1 MRPLSIL
8 GWLAVLVLAGGCA
21 SPVSGHKI
29 SWRTLSRGLTSGLTE
44 PRREVIREEVEFL
57 KLWAEHAS
65 DVNRPA
71 LPPEVDFDKEMVVVV
86 AMGNRPTGGYLT
98 EVVDMELKGR
108 KLKVLV
114 GEREPIPGVIQVQRV
129 TQPFQFVALP
139 MVTGRIEFRTVRE
152 AAKPVRRSRERETDG
167 ANGTS
172 STRSAGRSSEP
183 ATSPRGAVK

>member
-1 MRPLSIL
+1 M
-8 GWLAVLVLAGGCA
+8 AVLVLAGGCA

-29 SWRTLSRGLTSGLTE
+29 SWRTLSRGLTSGLSE
-44 PRREVIREEVEFL
+44 PRREVIREEIEFL

-71 LPPEVDFDKEMVVVV
+71 FPPEVDFEKEMVVVV

-114 GEREPIPGVIQVQRV
+114 GEREPVPGVIQVQRA

-139 MVTGRIEFRTVRE
+139 VLTGRIEFRTVRE
-152 AAKPVRRSRERETDG
+152 AARPVRRSRDRDTEAAG
-167 ANGTS
+167 GTS
-172 STRSAGRSSEP
+172 RTGSAGRAAEP
-183 ATSPRGAVK
+183 TTSPRGSVK